1 MTSFPQHSIRL
12 AAVAGFSLALG
23 ACSGNSTSA
32 TGSGGS
38 PGNGGVVGSGGTT
51 SAGGTV
57 ATGGGTSTPA
67 TGGTLAAGGSIQ
79 PSGGTTSAGGATTSG
94 GSTASGGSKATGG
107 ASGGTAATGGSTTF
121 GGTTATGGSA
131 ASGGAAGGTA
141 TGGRAGGTT
150 AMGGSIATAG
160 TTAAGGNTGGSKP
173 AGGTTGSLASFSFYV
188 SPTGSDNNDGATAAT
203 PWNTLEKARD
213 YIRTNN
219 LNKTATGYI
228 VVYLRGGTYPRTTT
242 FTLTS
247 ADSGPDGNY
256 MVYRAYPGEIPVID
270 AGKAITGWTQVAGKP
285 YFVADVSVSAG
296 YAGYFRQLYV
306 NNVRAQRAG
315 KFLPQDGWWDDPATA
330 SYAQDGIKFK
340 KTDLPT
346 LANPAAAVVTFFSA
360 FKTAEIPITGMS
372 SLDAN
377 DWVLKIENPDF
388 NKWSSMGRATSTEWV
403 ELSNVLEYL
412 DEYGEWYLDA
422 ADGKVYYYPQP
433 WEDMASAS
441 VYAPVV
447 DCPWKIAGTRSAKA
461 SRIMLDGLTFE
472 HNNWSR
478 TKDRWIGGSQAEMLW
493 GLDNAE
499 YTDEVPGALVLT
511 HANSSVVKNCVFQ
524 HLGTCGVQLYDGCDG
539 ATIQGNYFFDST
551 AAGVIVG
558 RSAHLVTSDPTSETQ
573 RNTNTLVSDNV
584 VRNTGSDF
592 TQATA
597 IDCIHAENAK
607 VYYNDISDVPF
618 AGYHNRT
625 GQFSAHF
632 PTPAMA
638 GKTEVFYN
646 RSSHVGTYRRYC
658 SGDAEPDYY
667 TFGPE
672 PIHFSRNYAYG
683 QVPIGLSNS
692 AQIDDNS
699 LNVLM
704 DFSVLDSKLSRNSFL
719 SWSSGNVNVAT
730 DNLWSSN
737 ASYQSTN
744 CTTTNYHYVVGAW
757 PSDAQA
763 VIDNSGVEASYQS
776 LVGGTYGGENVA
788 LKAVASASSSVSGH
802 APNLGNDVGDKTYWQ
817 SGDASNNPWFMLDLG
832 SACVI
837 QKLELEPA
845 LLTDVDLTNFE
856 IQASNDAGFAT
867 FFVLA
872 AQNATQFRHRGDVGY
887 NDRFWYIEHD
897 KNAYRYI
904 RVYKTVGTQLALADL
919 RVYVK
924 GSSTAVVGP

>member
-1 MTSFPQHSIRL
+1 MTSLPQHSIRL
-12 AAVAGFSLALG
+12 PAVAAFSLALALG
-23 ACSGNSTSA
+23 ACAGTRASA
-32 TGSGGS
+32 TGFDGS
-38 PGNGGVVGSGGTT
+38 PGSGGAVARGGTT
-51 SAGGTV
+51 SAGDTV
-57 ATGGGTSTPA
+57 PT
-67 TGGTLAAGGSIQ
+67 GGSIQ
-79 PSGGTTSAGGATTSG
+79 PSGSTTSAGSATPSG
-94 GSTASGGSKATGG
+94 GTAASGGSKATGG
-107 ASGGTAATGGSTTF
+107 APGGTTVTGGTTAVGGSIPT
-121 GGTTATGGSA
+121 GGTTATGG
-131 ASGGAAGGTA
+131 
-141 TGGRAGGTT
+141 TT
-150 AMGGSIATAG
+150 V
-160 TTAAGGNTGGSKP
+160 
-173 AGGTTGSLASFSFYV
+173 SLAAFSFYV
-188 SPTGSDNNDGATAAT
+188 SPTGSDSNDGATAAT
-203 PWNTLEKARD
+203 PWNTLERARD
-213 YIRTNN
+213 YIRSSN
-219 LNKTATGYI
+219 LNNTATGDI

-247 ADSGPDGNY
+247 ADSGPNGNY

-340 KTDLPT
+340 KTDLLT

-377 DWVLKIENPDF
+377 DWVLGIENPDF
-388 NKWSSMGRATSTEWV
+388 NKWSSMGRATSSEWV

-422 ADGKVYYYPQP
+422 ANGKVYYYPQP

-447 DCPWKIAGTRSAKA
+447 DCPWKIAGTRTAKV

-478 TKDRWIGGSQAEMLW
+478 TNGRWIGGSQAEMLW

-511 HANSSVVKNCVFQ
+511 HANSSVVRNCVFE

-539 ATIQGNYFFDST
+539 ATIQGNYFFDCT

-573 RNTNTLVSDNV
+573 RNTNTLVSNNV

-592 TQATA
+592 TQATG
-597 IDCIHAENAK
+597 IDCIHAENTR
-607 VYYNDISDVPF
+607 VYNNDISDIPF

-632 PTPAMA
+632 PAPAIA
-638 GKTEVFYN
+638 GKSEIFYN
-646 RSSHVGTYRRYC
+646 RSSHVGTYRRYA

-672 PIHFSRNYAYG
+672 PIHFTKNYAYG

-719 SWSSGNVNVAT
+719 SWSSGNVNAAT
-730 DNLWSSN
+730 DNLWSN
-737 ASYQSTN
+737 NDSYQSTN

-776 LVGGTYGGENVA
+776 LVGGTYGGDNVA
-788 LKAVASASSSVSGH
+788 LEAVASASSSASGH
-802 APNLGNDVGDKTYWQ
+802 GPGLGNDVGNKTYWQ

-832 SACVI
+832 SAYVI

-845 LLTDVDLTNFE
+845 LLTDVDLTSFE
-856 IQASNDAGFAT
+856 IQASNDAGFAA
-867 FFVLA
+867 FVVLA
-872 AQNATQFRHRGDVGY
+872 AQNATQFRHRGDLGY
-887 NDRFWYIEHD
+887 NDMFWYIEHD

-904 RVYKTVGTQLALADL
+904 RVYKTAGTQLALADL
-919 RVYVK
+919 RVYVR
-924 GSSTAVVGP
+924 GSSTAVAGP

>member
-1 MTSFPQHSIRL
+1 M
-12 AAVAGFSLALG
+12 AGFSLALTLG
-23 ACSGNSTSA
+23 ACAGTRASA
-32 TGSGGS
+32 TGSGGG
-38 PGNGGVVGSGGTT
+38 PGSGGTVASGGTT

-57 ATGGGTSTPA
+57 S
-67 TGGTLAAGGSIQ
+67 TGGTLSTTARGGAFATGGSIQ
-79 PSGGTTSAGGATTSG
+79 SSGGTTSAGGAPTNG
-94 GSTASGGSKATGG
+94 GSKTAGGAPGGTTAAGDSAASGGVAGGSATGG
-107 ASGGTAATGGSTTF
+107 RT
-121 GGTTATGGSA
+121 GGTTATGGS
-131 ASGGAAGGTA
+131 TP
-141 TGGRAGGTT
+141 TGGTT
-150 AMGGSIATAG
+150 AT
-160 TTAAGGNTGGSKP
+160 
-173 AGGTTGSLASFSFYV
+173 GGTTGSLPAFSFYV
-188 SPTGSDNNDGATAAT
+188 SPTGSDSNDGTTAAT

-213 YIRTNN
+213 YIRSSN
-219 LNKTATGYI
+219 LNKTATGDI

-242 FTLTS
+242 FTLTN
-247 ADSGPDGNY
+247 ADSGPNGNY

-306 NNVRAQRAG
+306 NNVRAERAG

-340 KTDLPT
+340 KTDLLT
-346 LANPAAAVVTFFSA
+346 LANPAAAVVTFFSV

-422 ADGKVYYYPQP
+422 ANGQVYYYPQP
-433 WEDMASAS
+433 WEDMATAS

-447 DCPWKIAGTRSAKA
+447 DCPWKIAGTRTAKA

-472 HNNWSR
+472 HNNWLR
-478 TKDRWIGGSQAEMLW
+478 TNGRWIGGSQAEMLW

-511 HANSSVVKNCVFQ
+511 HANSSVVKNCVFE

-539 ATIQGNYFFDST
+539 AAIQGNYFFDCT

-558 RSAHLVTSDPTSETQ
+558 RSAHLVTSDATSETQ
-573 RNTNTLVSDNV
+573 RNTNTLVSNNV

-592 TQATA
+592 TQATG
-597 IDCIHAENAK
+597 IDCIHAENTK
-607 VYYNDISDVPF
+607 VYNNDISDIPF

-632 PTPAMA
+632 PTPAIA
-638 GKTEVFYN
+638 GMSEIFYN
-646 RSSHVGTYRRYC
+646 RSSHVGTYRRYT

-672 PIHFSRNYAYG
+672 PIHFSKNYAYG

-699 LNVLM
+699 LNLLM

-719 SWSSGNVNVAT
+719 SWSSGNVNAAT
-730 DNLWSSN
+730 DNLWSNN

-763 VIDNSGVEASYQS
+763 VIDSSGVEASYQS
-776 LVGGTYGGENVA
+776 LVGGTYGGDNVA
-788 LKAVASASSSVSGH
+788 LKAVASASSSASGH

-817 SGDASNNPWFMLDLG
+817 SGNASNNPWFTLDLG
-832 SACVI
+832 SAYVV

-856 IQASNDAGFAT
+856 IQASNDVVFAAYV
-867 FFVLA
+867 VLA
-872 AQNATQFRHRGDVGY
+872 AQNATQFRHRGDLGY
-887 NDRFWYIEHD
+887 NDKFWYIEHD
-897 KNAYRYI
+897 KNAYRYL
-904 RVYKTVGTQLALADL
+904 RVYKTAGTQLALADL

-924 GSSTAVVGP
+924 GSSIAAVGP

>member
-1 MTSFPQHSIRL
+1 MTSLPQHSIRL
-12 AAVAGFSLALG
+12 PAVAAFSLALALG
-23 ACSGNSTSA
+23 ACAGTRASA
-32 TGSGGS
+32 TGFDGS
-38 PGNGGVVGSGGTT
+38 PGSGGAVARGGTT
-51 SAGGTV
+51 SAGDTV
-57 ATGGGTSTPA
+57 PT
-67 TGGTLAAGGSIQ
+67 GGSIQ
-79 PSGGTTSAGGATTSG
+79 PSGSTTSAGSATPSG
-94 GSTASGGSKATGG
+94 GTAASGGSKATGG
-107 ASGGTAATGGSTTF
+107 APGGTTVTGGTTAVGGSIPT
-121 GGTTATGGSA
+121 GGTTATGG
-131 ASGGAAGGTA
+131 
-141 TGGRAGGTT
+141 TT
-150 AMGGSIATAG
+150 V
-160 TTAAGGNTGGSKP
+160 
-173 AGGTTGSLASFSFYV
+173 SLAAFSFYV
-188 SPTGSDNNDGATAAT
+188 SPTGSDSNDGATAAT
-203 PWNTLEKARD
+203 PWNTLERARD
-213 YIRTNN
+213 YIRSSN
-219 LNKTATGYI
+219 LNNTATGDI

-247 ADSGPDGNY
+247 ADSGPNGNY

-340 KTDLPT
+340 KTDLLT

-377 DWVLKIENPDF
+377 DWVLGIENPDF
-388 NKWSSMGRATSTEWV
+388 NKWSSMGRATSSEWV

-422 ADGKVYYYPQP
+422 ANGKVYYYPQP

-447 DCPWKIAGTRSAKA
+447 DCPWKIAGTRTAKV

-478 TKDRWIGGSQAEMLW
+478 TNGRWIGGSQAEMLW

-511 HANSSVVKNCVFQ
+511 HANSSVVRNCVFE

-539 ATIQGNYFFDST
+539 ATIQGNYFFDCT

-573 RNTNTLVSDNV
+573 RNTNTLVSNNV

-592 TQATA
+592 TQATG
-597 IDCIHAENAK
+597 IDCIHAENTR
-607 VYYNDISDVPF
+607 VYNNDISDIPF

-632 PTPAMA
+632 PAPAIA
-638 GKTEVFYN
+638 GKSEIFYN
-646 RSSHVGTYRRYC
+646 RSSHVGTYRRYA

-672 PIHFSRNYAYG
+672 PIHFTKNYAYG

-719 SWSSGNVNVAT
+719 SWSSGNVNAAT
-730 DNLWSSN
+730 DNLWSNN

-776 LVGGTYGGENVA
+776 LVGGTYGGDNVA
-788 LKAVASASSSVSGH
+788 LEAVASASSSASGH
-802 APNLGNDVGDKTYWQ
+802 GPGLGNDVGNKTYWQ

-832 SACVI
+832 SAYVI

-845 LLTDVDLTNFE
+845 LLTDVDLTSFE
-856 IQASNDAGFAT
+856 IQASNDAGFAA
-867 FFVLA
+867 FVVLA
-872 AQNATQFRHRGDVGY
+872 AQNATQFRHRGDLGY
-887 NDRFWYIEHD
+887 NDMFWYIEHD

-904 RVYKTVGTQLALADL
+904 RVYKTAGTQLALADL
-919 RVYVK
+919 RVYVR
-924 GSSTAVVGP
+924 GSSTAVAGP